1 MLAVPMLAL
10 FEGSLIVMW
19 LGDRR
24 AARAQAATDANTQP
38 AE

>member
-1 MLAVPMLAL
+1 MLAVPLLLL

-19 LGDRR
+19 FSERK
-24 AARAQAATDANTQP
+24 AAKEALLEK